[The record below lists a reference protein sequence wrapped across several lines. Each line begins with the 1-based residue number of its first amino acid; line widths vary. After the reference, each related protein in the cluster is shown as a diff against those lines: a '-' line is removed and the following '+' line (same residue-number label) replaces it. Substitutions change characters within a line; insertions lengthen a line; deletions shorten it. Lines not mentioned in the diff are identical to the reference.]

1 MIMKKILIGLFGLLT
16 AGFSAQSQDSRMSLN
31 LNYNYSFPVSNFKS
45 DLVSHASPRGF
56 TGNVMY
62 RFNPLISAGLDFGY
76 QDYYQKYPRQVYN
89 YGQTQQISA
98 VVSNSIQTIPVMARL
113 EVQPF
118 SNTMTSIRPY
128 ASVAAGVNFISNNQ
142 YLGEFSNASNS
153 AGFIAQGGLGLKIPF
168 VKSNN
173 LGADI
178 GGTYNY
184 APYNKFGYK
193 DLSNLN
199 VHAGLYF
206 NIE

>member
-1 MIMKKILIGLFGLLT
+1 MKKILIGLFGLLT

-98 VVSNSIQTIPVMARL
+98 VVSNSIQTIPVMAIL

>member
-1 MIMKKILIGLFGLLT
+1 MKKILIGLFGLLT

-56 TGNVMY
+56 KGNVMY

-153 AGFIAQGGLGLKIPF
+153 VGFIAQGGLGLKIPF

>member
-1 MIMKKILIGLFGLLT
+1 MKKILIGLFGLLT